1 MLLFV
6 EENVTL
12 DPFDVSLFGA
22 EGMVLQANRITYL
35 VEELSWLRGGFCLC
49 RDLKITHGCARNC
62 CFEVCNRNEENVA
75 TEIGRKTSA

>member
-1 MLLFV
+1 V
-6 EENVTL
+6 KQDVTL

-49 RDLKITHGCARNC
+49 RDLKITHGCAKDC
-62 CFEVCNRNEENVA
+62 CVQSYNRNEENVV
-75 TEIGRKTSA
+75 TEIGRKSSA